1 MIIHQSIIH
10 RSSTNSKH
18 DQPILNVQMYRE
30 HYWKGTW
37 RWSEGGWLVTLR
49 CAPGCVFS
57 STNSTHDELIINI
70 QIHGELYRKW
80 LSIIYIMSMMMI
92 MLVITFMTKMMTEM
106 DHLFGSI
113 LDHPFGACPIVKV
126 LSLNMGVFGRKTR

>member
-1 MIIHQSIIH
+1 M
-10 RSSTNSKH
+10 
-18 DQPILNVQMYRE
+18 
-30 HYWKGTW
+30 
-37 RWSEGGWLVTLR
+37 TLR

-80 LSIIYIMSMMMI
+80 LSIIYIMSMKMI

-106 DHLFGSI
+106 DHLFGSFY
-113 LDHPFGACPIVKV
+113 DHHFGACPIAKV